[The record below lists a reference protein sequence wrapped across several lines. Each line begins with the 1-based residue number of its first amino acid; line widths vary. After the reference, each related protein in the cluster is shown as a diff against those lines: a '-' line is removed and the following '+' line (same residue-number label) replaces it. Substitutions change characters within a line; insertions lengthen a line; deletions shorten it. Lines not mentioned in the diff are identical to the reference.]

1 LLVRGCDVWLN
12 LPRPPLEASGT
23 SGMKSAMNGG
33 LQLSVLDGWW
43 AEGYGPA
50 VGWALS
56 GEVDS
61 DHHAQDERD
70 ADALHR
76 VLGEEVVP
84 AFYDRAGDDPPARW
98 CERIRASLRALGPR
112 FCATRM
118 VAEYV
123 RDAYRG

>member
-1 LLVRGCDVWLN
+1 
-12 LPRPPLEASGT
+12 
-23 SGMKSAMNGG
+23 MKSVMNGG

-43 AEGYGPA
+43 AEAYDA
-50 VGWALS
+50 SLGWALS
-56 GEVDS
+56 GDVDS

-84 AFYDRAGDDPPARW
+84 TFYARSDGDPPAEW
-98 CERIRASLRALGPR
+98 CARIRASLQVLGPR

-123 RDAYRG
+123 RQAYRG